1 MTTEM
6 TASRLRSAGPL
17 AWVVAATA
25 IIQVIAPAITFNGLG
40 GSPGS
45 GAGPDLLI
53 TPVGWAFSI
62 WGVIYTLAIAQAVVA
77 LTVDGAQVSR
87 AQQIGQIVLYLGATL
102 WIVMAGLDSSVA
114 TACALAVM
122 FVAAIML
129 VIETAPRIHDDGWPA
144 KLNLAAVGLY
154 AGWVTAAFFLNISTA
169 LVDQGVLDADVV
181 GWQIGML
188 AVATLTLVV
197 LLVRSGGNLAYAAA
211 GAWALLGI
219 TVTGLSDG
227 TTAVAIA
234 APIAVVVL
242 LGTLVVS
249 TVADDG

>member
-45 GAGPDLLI
+45 GAGLDLLI

-129 VIETAPRIHDDGWPA
+129 VIETAPPIHEGWTA

-154 AGWVTAAFFLNISTA
+154 AGWVTAAFFLNVSTA

-181 GWQIGML
+181 GWQIGVL

-234 APIAVVVL
+234 APIAGVVL
-242 LGTLVVS
+242 LGTLAVS
-249 TVADDG
+249 TFAAQE